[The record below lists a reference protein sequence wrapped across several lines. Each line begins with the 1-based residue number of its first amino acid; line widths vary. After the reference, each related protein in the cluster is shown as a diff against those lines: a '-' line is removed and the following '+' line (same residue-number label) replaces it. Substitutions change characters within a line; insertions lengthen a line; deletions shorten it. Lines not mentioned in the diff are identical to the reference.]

1 MRNKDPIPLAN
12 ILKNANNSKIDVSLK
27 FFMSSVN
34 KALVLFWS
42 KNSMSF
48 VNKKLHKIKVMILH
62 NIPSLI

>member
-34 KALVLFWS
+34 KENKSLVLFWS
-42 KNSMSF
+42 KN
-48 VNKKLHKIKVMILH
+48 
-62 NIPSLI
+62 